1 MTDLVARASTV
12 ESAGNNLVAD
22 LILRGAPGADAAFSN
37 AGAVRIPLPV
47 GPLTYGTVFEMFP
60 FDNAFATL
68 HISARE
74 FAGVIANNLGDDHG
88 ILSIAG
94 VRADARCV
102 EGELIVDMLDRAG
115 QRIAPERV
123 LTVVTS
129 DFLTSQGDGIL
140 GGLRLGADNLS
151 VQHEHLVRDAILD
164 GLRNYPGGRIDGSDK
179 RLYDPTQPRIR
190 YTGAR
195 PLQCKVAARAP

>member
-1 MTDLVARASTV
+1 MRSRASGSVDAEPLAEHCVRARIEREVPLHGVEELAVDVVELGLVGPGTQGGLPRGFPARRLDAALARASTV

-37 AGAVRIPLPV
+37 AGAVRIALPV

-102 EGELIVDMLDRAG
+102 QGALVVDMLDR
-115 QRIAPERV
+115 
-123 LTVVTS
+123 S
-129 DFLTSQGDGIL
+129 
-140 GGLRLGADNLS
+140 
-151 VQHEHLVRDAILD
+151 
-164 GLRNYPGGRIDGSDK
+164 
-179 RLYDPTQPRIR
+179 
-190 YTGAR
+190 R
-195 PLQCKVAARAP
+195 PAHRA